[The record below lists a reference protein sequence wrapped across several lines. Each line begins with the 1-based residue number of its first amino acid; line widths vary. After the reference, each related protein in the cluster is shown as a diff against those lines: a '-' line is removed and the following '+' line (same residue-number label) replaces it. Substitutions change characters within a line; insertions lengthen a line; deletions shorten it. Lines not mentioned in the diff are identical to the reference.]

1 MKMIP
6 GNTCQSKTRRRAV
19 DAIESAEEDVTLT
32 FINDCTKILPQNH
45 HHHHHEK
52 SSLGGCT
59 RRRIKSLLRC
69 FRPGRNLSGWIL
81 GALILM
87 AVSTIFVKAI
97 LMTSFLRVTVNMSP
111 NDFLHRRS
119 NPLVASSVLLETSIE
134 YEGDYD
140 KDNQQAV
147 QTPEVWRNPTS
158 NNYYKCVDRRSNTT
172 RSKPAPNGY
181 ILVRANGGLNQMKTG
196 ISDMVAIAQLMNAA
210 LVLPSLDHKSFWTD
224 PSDFKDI
231 FDWKHFMNALED
243 DIQVLESLPPYL
255 AHVKPLIKAPVSWSK
270 PSYYKGEMLKMLKW
284 HKVIQFTHT
293 DSRLANNGIPDPIQ
307 RLRCHAMYEALQ
319 FSEDIELLGNKFV
332 SRLKENGGRYIALHL
347 RYEKDMLAF
356 TGCNHNLTRKEAEEL
371 RKLRHKVR
379 HWKEK
384 RINGTERRLQGR
396 CPMTPREAA
405 VLLEALGY
413 PSTTKI
419 YIVAGEIYGQHGLN
433 ALREKYPN
441 VYYHSNI
448 ALEEEIQP
456 FSQLQNQLAAL
467 DYIVALKS
475 DVFVYTYDGN
485 MAKAVR
491 GHRIYEGY
499 RKTIDPDKQNIV
511 RLIDEMDKGNLPWE
525 EFSSKV
531 RCLHEKRIGAPHS
544 RLVGDSPK
552 LEESFYANPFP
563 GCICQKSRR

>member
-1 MKMIP
+1 MIP
-6 GNTCQSKTRRRAV
+6 GDTCQSKTRRRAV

-97 LMTSFLRVTVNMSP
+97 LMTSFLRVTGNT
-111 NDFLHRRS
+111 NTGDFLHRRS

-147 QTPEVWRNPTS
+147 QRNTLYESSTS
-158 NNYYKCVDRRSNTT
+158 TSVLTLSG
-172 RSKPAPNGY
+172 SKPAPNGY

-243 DIQVLESLPPYL
+243 DIQ
-255 AHVKPLIKAPVSWSK
+255 

-544 RLVGDSPK
+544 RLVGGSPK